1 MEAFIAGAAA
11 ALIGVLSGQ
20 GVVLAVRGKQ
30 QSSKLAAIER
40 ALPELITRSE
50 VQNAF
55 AQVAQIEAQRMAQQQ
70 QQARQAAVFGSG
82 GDSGGVNPAAA
93 MNTQINEQ
101 LVALSSRIN
110 AINEKFGIG

>member
-30 QSSKLAAIER
+30 ESSKLAAIER

-70 QQARQAAVFGSG
+70 QQARQTAVFGGAVS
-82 GDSGGVNPAAA
+82 PAAA

-101 LVALSSRIN
+101 LAALSDRIN
-110 AINEKFGIG
+110 AINDQFGLG